1 MQDDSVPGIRPT
13 TGNEVEARVSEM
25 NDALL
30 EDVAAKTGIGL
41 QEISRH
47 KNLITNI
54 YGYGYVDVMT
64 SEISSDLNTTKDFK
78 SCV

>member
-1 MQDDSVPGIRPT
+1 
-13 TGNEVEARVSEM
+13 M